1 MIILIVEGIILE
13 MKLCKKKLE
22 KPYRFL
28 GISIILILA
37 VSLDGNRQ
45 QDVSEYQERLAKIS
59 QQIEQLRMKIE
70 EEEKKES
77 TTLSRLGRI
86 GFNKGLIKKEISLYA
101 IQLEKANRELS
112 SLNKS
117 IPELEAKL
125 EEETQSI
132 EKILIT
138 TYKFGKF
145 NFLQFMLQAENVGT
159 LISEN
164 KNLTLLAQ
172 YQEKIISSYMD
183 NLNKLERAEK
193 ELQAKKKEA
202 SRLIKNAEQK
212 RKELQVQERKN
223 RALITEIKKNK
234 KLHLQTIDELK
245 VRAQQLLLLIEK
257 LLKEEISFPINL
269 IPLYEKKGKLSW
281 PIEGK
286 VTTEFGEQ
294 RHPQFKT
301 TTMNNGIEIS
311 PKKNYVIVR
320 SIHPGKV
327 VYADYFQGYGNLII
341 IDHGMSYYTLY
352 GHCSDILVKK
362 GDMVKAEHPIALV
375 GDIGSFEGD
384 SVYFEIRF
392 KTKPLNPLQWL
403 K

>member
-1 MIILIVEGIILE
+1 
-13 MKLCKKKLE
+13 MKLHKKTLE
-22 KPYRFL
+22 KSYRFM
-28 GISIILILA
+28 GISIILMIII
-37 VSLDGNRQ
+37 SLDAYGQ
-45 QDVSEYQERLAKIS
+45 QDVSEFQERLAKIS
-59 QQIEQLRMKIE
+59 QQIEQLRLKIE
-70 EEEKKES
+70 EGEEMES
-77 TTLSRLGRI
+77 TTLSRLERI

-112 SLNKS
+112 SLNKN

-125 EEETQSI
+125 DEEKQSI

-138 TYKFGKF
+138 TYKFGKL
-145 NFLQFMLQAENVGT
+145 NFLQFMLQADNIGT

-164 KNLTLLAQ
+164 KHLTLLAQ
-172 YQEKIISSYMD
+172 YQEEIISSYME
-183 NLNKLERAEK
+183 NLDQLETVEK
-193 ELQAKKKEA
+193 ELQTKKREA
-202 SRLIKNAEQK
+202 SRLIKNAEKK
-212 RKELQVQERKN
+212 RKELQTQERKN
-223 RALITEIKKNK
+223 RDLITEIKKNK
-234 KLHLQTIDELK
+234 KLHLQTIEELK
-245 VRAQQLLLLIEK
+245 VRAQQLLILIEK
-257 LLKEEISFPINL
+257 LLKEEISFPVNL
-269 IPLYEKKGKLSW
+269 IPLYEKKGKLPW

-286 VTTEFGEQ
+286 VTTKFGLQ

-311 PKKNYVIVR
+311 PRKNYVIVR
-320 SIHPGKV
+320 AIHPGKV
-327 VYADYFQGYGNLII
+327 VYSDYFQGYGNLII
-341 IDHGMSYYTLY
+341 VDHGMSYYSLY

-362 GDMVKAEHPIALV
+362 GDLVKAEHPIALV

>member
-1 MIILIVEGIILE
+1 
-13 MKLCKKKLE
+13 MKFCKKTLE
-22 KPYRFL
+22 KSYCFIW
-28 GISIILILA
+28 ISIILMLIIT
-37 VSLDGNRQ
+37 LDAHGQ
-45 QDVSEYQERLAKIS
+45 QDVSEYQQRLAKIS
-59 QQIEQLRMKIE
+59 QQIEQLRLKIE

-112 SLNKS
+112 SLDKS
-117 IPELEAKL
+117 IPKLEAKL
-125 EEETQSI
+125 DEEKQSI

-145 NFLQFMLQAENVGT
+145 NFLQFMLQAENAGT

-164 KNLTLLAQ
+164 KNLTILAQ
-172 YQEKIISSYMD
+172 YQEKIISNYME
-183 NLNKLERAEK
+183 NLDQLETAEK
-193 ELQAKKKEA
+193 ELQTKKKEA
-202 SRLIKNAEQK
+202 SRLIRNAEKK
-212 RKELQVQERKN
+212 RKELQAQERKN
-223 RALITEIKKNK
+223 KALITEIKKNK
-234 KLHLQTIDELK
+234 KLHLETLEELK
-245 VRAQQLLLLIEK
+245 VRAQQLLILIER
-257 LLKEEISFPINL
+257 LLKEEISFPIDL
-269 IPLYEKKGKLSW
+269 IPLYEKKGKLPW

-286 VTTEFGEQ
+286 VTTKFGLQ

-311 PKKNYVIVR
+311 PRKNYVIVR

-327 VYADYFQGYGNLII
+327 VYSDYFQGYGNLII

-362 GDMVKAEHPIALV
+362 GDMVKAEQPIALV

>member
-1 MIILIVEGIILE
+1 
-13 MKLCKKKLE
+13 MKLRKNKLE
-22 KPYRFL
+22 KSYHL
-28 GISIILILA
+28 IGISIILTLVI
-37 VSLDGNRQ
+37 SLDAYGQ

-59 QQIEQLRMKIE
+59 QQIEQLRLKIE

-101 IQLEKANRELS
+101 IRLQKANRELS
-112 SLNKS
+112 TLNKS
-117 IPELEAKL
+117 IPALEAKL
-125 EEETQSI
+125 DEEKQSI

-145 NFLQFMLQAENVGT
+145 NFLQFMLQAENMGT

-172 YQEKIISSYMD
+172 YQEKIISNYMK
-183 NLNKLERAEK
+183 NLNQLETAEK
-193 ELQAKKKEA
+193 ELLTKKKEA
-202 SRLIKNAEQK
+202 SRLFKNAEQK
-212 RKELQVQERKN
+212 RKDLQAQERKN

-234 KLHLQTIDELK
+234 ELHLQTLEELK
-245 VRAQQLLLLIEK
+245 VRAQQLLILIEK

-269 IPLYEKKGKLSW
+269 IPLYEKKGELPW
-281 PIEGK
+281 PIEGEV
-286 VTTEFGEQ
+286 VTQFGLQ

-311 PKKNYVIVR
+311 PRKNYVIVR
-320 SIHPGKV
+320 AIHPGKV
-327 VYADYFQGYGNLII
+327 VYSDYFQGYGNLII
-341 IDHGMSYYTLY
+341 VDHGMSYYSLY
-352 GHCSDILVKK
+352 GHCSEILVKK
-362 GDMVKAEHPIALV
+362 GDLVKAEHPIALV
-375 GDIGSFEGD
+375 GDIGSLEGD

>member
-1 MIILIVEGIILE
+1 
-13 MKLCKKKLE
+13 MKFHKKTLE
-22 KPYRFL
+22 KPYRFI
-28 GISIILILA
+28 GISIILML
-37 VSLDGNRQ
+37 VVFLDAYGK
-45 QDVSEYQERLAKIS
+45 QDVSEFQERLAKIS
-59 QQIEQLRMKIE
+59 QQIEQLRLKIE

-101 IQLEKANRELS
+101 IQLEKANKELS

-117 IPELEAKL
+117 ILELKAKL
-125 EEETQSI
+125 EEERQSI

-138 TYKFGKF
+138 TYKFGRF

-159 LISEN
+159 FISEN

-172 YQEKIISSYMD
+172 YQEKIISNYTE
-183 NLNKLERAEK
+183 NLDQLEKAEK

-202 SRLIKNAEQK
+202 SRLIKNAEKK
-212 RKELQVQERKN
+212 RKELLAQERKN

-234 KLHLQTIDELK
+234 KLHLQTLDELK
-245 VRAQQLLLLIEK
+245 VRAQQLLILIER
-257 LLKEEISFPINL
+257 LLKEEISIPINI
-269 IPLYEKKGKLSW
+269 IPLYEKKGGLPW

-286 VTTEFGEQ
+286 VTTKFGLQ

-311 PKKNYVIVR
+311 PRKNYVIVR

-327 VYADYFQGYGNLII
+327 VYSDYFQGYGNLII
-341 IDHGMSYYTLY
+341 IDHGMSYYSLY
-352 GHCSDILVKK
+352 GHCSEILVKK
-362 GDMVKAEHPIALV
+362 GDLVKAEHPIALV

>member
-1 MIILIVEGIILE
+1 
-13 MKLCKKKLE
+13 MKLHKKTLE
-22 KPYRFL
+22 KSYRFI
-28 GISIILILA
+28 GISIILMIII
-37 VSLDGNRQ
+37 SLDAYSQ
-45 QDVSEYQERLAKIS
+45 QDVSKFQERLAKIS
-59 QQIEQLRMKIE
+59 QQIEQLRFKIE

-77 TTLSRLGRI
+77 TTLSQLERI

-125 EEETQSI
+125 DEEKQSI

-145 NFLQFMLQAENVGT
+145 NFLQFMLQAENVGA

-172 YQEKIISSYMD
+172 YQGKIISNYME
-183 NLNKLERAEK
+183 NLDQLETAEK
-193 ELQAKKKEA
+193 ELQTKKKEA
-202 SRLIKNAEQK
+202 SRLIKNAQKK
-212 RKELQVQERKN
+212 RKELQAQERKN
-223 RALITEIKKNK
+223 RDLITEIKKNK
-234 KLHLQTIDELK
+234 KLHLQTIEELK
-245 VRAQQLLLLIEK
+245 VRAQQLLILIEK

-269 IPLYEKKGKLSW
+269 IPLYEKKGKLPW

-286 VTTEFGEQ
+286 VTTEFGLQ

-311 PKKNYVIVR
+311 PRKNYVIVR
-320 SIHPGKV
+320 AIHPGKV
-327 VYADYFQGYGNLII
+327 VYSDYFQGYGNLII
-341 IDHGMSYYTLY
+341 VDHGMSYYSLY

-362 GDMVKAEHPIALV
+362 GDLVKAEHPIALV

>member
-1 MIILIVEGIILE
+1 
-13 MKLCKKKLE
+13 MKLHKKTPE
-22 KPYRFL
+22 KPYRFM
-28 GISIILILA
+28 GISIILMIIISMDA
-37 VSLDGNRQ
+37 YGQ
-45 QDVSEYQERLAKIS
+45 QDISEFQERLAKIS
-59 QQIEQLRMKIE
+59 QQIEQLRLKIE
-70 EEEKKES
+70 EGDKKES
-77 TTLSRLGRI
+77 TTLSRLERI

-101 IQLEKANRELS
+101 IQLKKANRELS

-125 EEETQSI
+125 DMEKQSI

-145 NFLQFMLQAENVGT
+145 NFLQFMLQAENVGA

-172 YQEKIISSYMD
+172 YQGKIISSYIE
-183 NLNKLERAEK
+183 NLDQLETAEK
-193 ELQAKKKEA
+193 GLQTKKKEA
-202 SRLIKNAEQK
+202 SRLIKNAEKK
-212 RKELQVQERKN
+212 RKELQAQERKN
-223 RALITEIKKNK
+223 RTLITEIKKNK
-234 KLHLQTIDELK
+234 KLHLQTLEELK
-245 VRAQQLLLLIEK
+245 IRAQQLLILIEK
-257 LLKEEISFPINL
+257 LLKEEISLPINL
-269 IPLYEKKGKLSW
+269 IPLYEKKGKLPW

-286 VTTEFGEQ
+286 VTTEFGLQ

-311 PKKNYVIVR
+311 PRKNYVIVR
-320 SIHPGKV
+320 AIHPGKV
-327 VYADYFQGYGNLII
+327 VYSDYFQGYGNLII
-341 IDHGMSYYTLY
+341 VDHGMSYYSLY

-362 GDMVKAEHPIALV
+362 GDLVKAEHPIALV
-375 GDIGSFEGD
+375 GDIGSLEGD

>member
-1 MIILIVEGIILE
+1 
-13 MKLCKKKLE
+13 MKFRKKTLRKS
-22 KPYRFL
+22 YHFI
-28 GISIILILA
+28 GISIILTLIS
-37 VSLDGNRQ
+37 SLDAYGQ

-59 QQIEQLRMKIE
+59 QQIEQLRLQIE
-70 EEEKKES
+70 QEEKKES
-77 TTLSRLGRI
+77 TTLTRLGRI
-86 GFNKGLIKKEISLYA
+86 GINKGLIKKEISLYS
-101 IQLEKANRELS
+101 IRLQKANRELS
-112 SLNKS
+112 SINKS
-117 IPELEAKL
+117 IPELRAKL
-125 EEETQSI
+125 EEEKQSV

-159 LISEN
+159 FISEN

-172 YQEKIISSYMD
+172 YQEEIISNYIE
-183 NLNKLERAEK
+183 NLNKLEKAEK
-193 ELQAKKKEA
+193 ELKTKKSEA
-202 SRLIKNAEQK
+202 SRLFNNAEQK
-212 RKELQVQERKN
+212 RKDLQVQERKN

-234 KLHLQTIDELK
+234 ELHLQTLEELK
-245 VRAQQLLLLIEK
+245 VRAQQLLILIEK

-269 IPLYEKKGKLSW
+269 IPLYEKKGGLPW
-281 PIEGK
+281 PIEGEV
-286 VTTEFGEQ
+286 VTKFGLQ

-311 PKKNYVIVR
+311 PRKNYVIVR
-320 SIHPGKV
+320 AIHPGKV
-327 VYADYFQGYGNLII
+327 VYSDYFQGYGNLII
-341 IDHGMSYYTLY
+341 VDHGMSYYSLY
-352 GHCSDILVKK
+352 GHCSEILVKK
-362 GDMVKAEHPIALV
+362 GDLVKAEHPIALV

>member
-1 MIILIVEGIILE
+1 
-13 MKLCKKKLE
+13 MKLHKKTLE
-22 KPYRFL
+22 KSYRFI
-28 GISIILILA
+28 GISIILMIII
-37 VSLDGNRQ
+37 SLDAYSQ
-45 QDVSEYQERLAKIS
+45 QDVSKFQERLAKIS
-59 QQIEQLRMKIE
+59 QQIEQLRLKIE

-77 TTLSRLGRI
+77 TTLSRLERI
-86 GFNKGLIKKEISLYA
+86 GFNKGLTKKEITLYA
-101 IQLEKANRELS
+101 IQLEKANHELS

-117 IPELEAKL
+117 IPELETKL
-125 EEETQSI
+125 DEEKQSI

-145 NFLQFMLQAENVGT
+145 NFLQFMLQAENVGA

-172 YQEKIISSYMD
+172 YQGKIISNYME
-183 NLNKLERAEK
+183 NLDQLETAEK
-193 ELQAKKKEA
+193 ELQTKKKEA
-202 SRLIKNAEQK
+202 LRLIKNAQKK
-212 RKELQVQERKN
+212 RKELQAQERKN
-223 RALITEIKKNK
+223 RDLITEIKKNK
-234 KLHLQTIDELK
+234 KLHLQTIEELK
-245 VRAQQLLLLIEK
+245 VRAQQLLILIEK

-269 IPLYEKKGKLSW
+269 IPLYEKKGKLPW

-286 VTTEFGEQ
+286 VTTEFGLQ

-311 PKKNYVIVR
+311 PRKNYVIVR
-320 SIHPGKV
+320 AIHPGKV
-327 VYADYFQGYGNLII
+327 VYSDYFQGYGNLII
-341 IDHGMSYYTLY
+341 VDHGMSYYSLY

-362 GDMVKAEHPIALV
+362 GDLVKAEHPIALV
-375 GDIGSFEGD
+375 GDIGSLEGD

>member
-1 MIILIVEGIILE
+1 
-13 MKLCKKKLE
+13 MKLHKKTLE
-22 KPYRFL
+22 KSYRFM
-28 GISIILILA
+28 GISIILMIII
-37 VSLDGNRQ
+37 SLDAYGQ
-45 QDVSEYQERLAKIS
+45 QDVSEFQERLAKIS
-59 QQIEQLRMKIE
+59 QQIEQLRLKIE
-70 EEEKKES
+70 EGEKKES
-77 TTLSRLGRI
+77 TTLSRLERI

-101 IQLEKANRELS
+101 IQLKKANRELS

-125 EEETQSI
+125 DEEKQSI

-145 NFLQFMLQAENVGT
+145 NFLQFMLQAENVGA

-172 YQEKIISSYMD
+172 YQGKIISNYME
-183 NLNKLERAEK
+183 NLDQLETAEK
-193 ELQAKKKEA
+193 ELQTKKKEA
-202 SRLIKNAEQK
+202 SRLIKNAEKK
-212 RKELQVQERKN
+212 RKELQAQERKN

-234 KLHLQTIDELK
+234 KLHLQTLEELK
-245 VRAQQLLLLIEK
+245 VRAQQLLILIEK

-269 IPLYEKKGKLSW
+269 IPLYEKKGKLPW

-286 VTTEFGEQ
+286 VTTEFGLQ

-311 PKKNYVIVR
+311 PRKNYVIVR
-320 SIHPGKV
+320 AIHPGKV
-327 VYADYFQGYGNLII
+327 VYSDYFQGYGNLII
-341 IDHGMSYYTLY
+341 VDHGMSYYSLY

-362 GDMVKAEHPIALV
+362 GDLVKAEHPIALV
-375 GDIGSFEGD
+375 GDIGSLEGD

>member
-1 MIILIVEGIILE
+1 
-13 MKLCKKKLE
+13 MKFRKKTLE
-22 KPYRFL
+22 KSYRFI
-28 GISIILILA
+28 GISIILTLVI
-37 VSLDGNRQ
+37 SLDAYGQ

-59 QQIEQLRMKIE
+59 QQIEQLRVKIE

-117 IPELEAKL
+117 IPELKARLDK
-125 EEETQSI
+125 ETQSI

-145 NFLQFMLQAENVGT
+145 NFLQFVLQADNVGT

-172 YQEKIISSYMD
+172 YQEKIISNYME
-183 NLNKLERAEK
+183 NLNQLETAEK
-193 ELQAKKKEA
+193 ELQTKKKEA

-212 RKELQVQERKN
+212 RKELQAQERKN

-234 KLHLQTIDELK
+234 KLHLQTLEELK
-245 VRAQQLLLLIEK
+245 VRAQQLLILIEK
-257 LLKEEISFPINL
+257 LLKEEISVPINL
-269 IPLYEKKGKLSW
+269 IPLYEKKGELPW

-286 VTTEFGEQ
+286 VTTEFGLQ
-294 RHPQFKT
+294 RHPQFNT

-311 PKKNYVIVR
+311 PQKNYVIIR

-327 VYADYFQGYGNLII
+327 VYSDYFQGYGNLII

-362 GDMVKAEHPIALV
+362 GDLVKAEQPIALV
-375 GDIGSFEGD
+375 GDLGSLEGD

>member
-1 MIILIVEGIILE
+1 
-13 MKLCKKKLE
+13 MKFCKKTLE
-22 KPYRFL
+22 KSFRFI
-28 GISIILILA
+28 GISLILMLFI
-37 VSLDGNRQ
+37 SLDAYSQ
-45 QDVSEYQERLAKIS
+45 QDVSKYQERLTKIS
-59 QQIEQLRMKIE
+59 QQIEQLRLKIE

-125 EEETQSI
+125 DEETQSI

-145 NFLQFMLQAENVGT
+145 DFLQFMLQADNIGT

-172 YQEKIISSYMD
+172 YQEKIISSYME
-183 NLNKLERAEK
+183 NLDQLETAEK

-202 SRLIKNAEQK
+202 SRLIKNAEKK
-212 RKELQVQERKN
+212 RKELQAQERKN

-234 KLHLQTIDELK
+234 KLHLQTLEELK
-245 VRAQQLLLLIEK
+245 VRAQQLLILIEK

-269 IPLYEKKGKLSW
+269 IPLYEKKGELPW

-286 VTTEFGEQ
+286 VTTEFGLQ

-311 PKKNYVIVR
+311 PRKNYVIVR

-327 VYADYFQGYGNLII
+327 VYSDYFQGYGNLII

-362 GDMVKAEHPIALV
+362 GDLVKAEQPIALV

>member
-1 MIILIVEGIILE
+1 
-13 MKLCKKKLE
+13 MKLHKKTLE
-22 KPYRFL
+22 KSYRFM
-28 GISIILILA
+28 GISIILMIII
-37 VSLDGNRQ
+37 SLDAYGQ
-45 QDVSEYQERLAKIS
+45 QDVSEFQERLAKIS
-59 QQIEQLRMKIE
+59 QQIEQLRLKIE
-70 EEEKKES
+70 EGEKKES
-77 TTLSRLGRI
+77 TTLSRLERI

-125 EEETQSI
+125 DEEKQSI

-145 NFLQFMLQAENVGT
+145 NFLQFMLQAENVGA

-172 YQEKIISSYMD
+172 YQGKIISNYME
-183 NLNKLERAEK
+183 NLDQLETAEK
-193 ELQAKKKEA
+193 ELQTKKKEA
-202 SRLIKNAEQK
+202 SRLIKNAEKK
-212 RKELQVQERKN
+212 RKELQAQERKN

-234 KLHLQTIDELK
+234 KLHLQTLEELK
-245 VRAQQLLLLIEK
+245 VRAQQLLILIEK

-269 IPLYEKKGKLSW
+269 IPLYEKKGKLPW

-286 VTTEFGEQ
+286 VTTKFGLQ

-311 PKKNYVIVR
+311 PRKNYVIVR
-320 SIHPGKV
+320 AIHPGKV
-327 VYADYFQGYGNLII
+327 VYSDYFQGYGNLII
-341 IDHGMSYYTLY
+341 VDHGMSYYSLY

-362 GDMVKAEHPIALV
+362 GDLVKAEHPIALV
-375 GDIGSFEGD
+375 GDIGSLEGD

>member
-1 MIILIVEGIILE
+1 
-13 MKLCKKKLE
+13 MKLHKKTLE
-22 KPYRFL
+22 KSYRFM
-28 GISIILILA
+28 GISIILMIII
-37 VSLDGNRQ
+37 SLDAYGQ
-45 QDVSEYQERLAKIS
+45 QDVSEFQERLAKIS
-59 QQIEQLRMKIE
+59 QQIEQLRLKIE
-70 EEEKKES
+70 EGEKKES
-77 TTLSRLGRI
+77 TTLSRLERI

-125 EEETQSI
+125 DEEKQSI

-145 NFLQFMLQAENVGT
+145 NFLQFMLQAENVGA

-172 YQEKIISSYMD
+172 YQGKIISNYME
-183 NLNKLERAEK
+183 NLDQLETAEK
-193 ELQAKKKEA
+193 ELQTKKKEA
-202 SRLIKNAEQK
+202 SRLIKNAEKK
-212 RKELQVQERKN
+212 RKELQAQERKN

-234 KLHLQTIDELK
+234 KLHLQTLEELK
-245 VRAQQLLLLIEK
+245 VRAQQLLILIEK

-269 IPLYEKKGKLSW
+269 IPLYEKKGKLPW

-286 VTTEFGEQ
+286 VTTEFGLQ

-311 PKKNYVIVR
+311 PRKNYVIVR
-320 SIHPGKV
+320 AIHPGKV
-327 VYADYFQGYGNLII
+327 VYSDYFQGYGNLII
-341 IDHGMSYYTLY
+341 VDHGMSYYSLY

-362 GDMVKAEHPIALV
+362 GDLVKAEHPIALV
-375 GDIGSFEGD
+375 GDIGSLEGD

>member
-1 MIILIVEGIILE
+1 
-13 MKLCKKKLE
+13 MKLHKKTLK
-22 KPYRFL
+22 KSYRFM
-28 GISIILILA
+28 GISIILMIII
-37 VSLDGNRQ
+37 SLDAYGQ
-45 QDVSEYQERLAKIS
+45 QDVSEFQERLAKIS
-59 QQIEQLRMKIE
+59 QQIEQLRLKIE
-70 EEEKKES
+70 EGEKKES
-77 TTLSRLGRI
+77 TTLSQLERI

-125 EEETQSI
+125 GEEKQSI

-172 YQEKIISSYMD
+172 YQGKIISSYME
-183 NLNKLERAEK
+183 NLDQLETAEK
-193 ELQAKKKEA
+193 ELQTKKKEA
-202 SRLIKNAEQK
+202 SRLIKNAEKK
-212 RKELQVQERKN
+212 RKELQAQERKN
-223 RALITEIKKNK
+223 RTLITEIKKNK
-234 KLHLQTIDELK
+234 KLHLQTLEELK
-245 VRAQQLLLLIEK
+245 VRAQQLLILIEK
-257 LLKEEISFPINL
+257 LLKEDISLPINL
-269 IPLYEKKGKLSW
+269 IPLYEKKGKLPW

-286 VTTEFGEQ
+286 VTTEFGLQ

-311 PKKNYVIVR
+311 PRKNYVIVR
-320 SIHPGKV
+320 AIHPGKV
-327 VYADYFQGYGNLII
+327 VYSDYFQGYGNLII
-341 IDHGMSYYTLY
+341 VDHGMSYYSLY

-362 GDMVKAEHPIALV
+362 GDLVKAEHPIALV
-375 GDIGSFEGD
+375 GDIGSLEGD

>member
-1 MIILIVEGIILE
+1 
-13 MKLCKKKLE
+13 MKLHKKTLE
-22 KPYRFL
+22 KSYRFI
-28 GISIILILA
+28 GISIILMLII
-37 VSLDGNRQ
+37 SLDAYGQ
-45 QDVSEYQERLAKIS
+45 QDVSKFQERLAKIS
-59 QQIEQLRMKIE
+59 QQIEQLRLKIE
-70 EEEKKES
+70 EGEKKES
-77 TTLSRLGRI
+77 TTLSRLERI

-125 EEETQSI
+125 DEEKQSI

-145 NFLQFMLQAENVGT
+145 NFLQFMLQAENVGAF
-159 LISEN
+159 ISEN

-172 YQEKIISSYMD
+172 YQGKIISNYME
-183 NLNKLERAEK
+183 NLDQLETAEK
-193 ELQAKKKEA
+193 ELQTKKKEA
-202 SRLIKNAEQK
+202 SRLIKNAEKK
-212 RKELQVQERKN
+212 RKELQAQERKN

-234 KLHLQTIDELK
+234 KLHLQTLEELK
-245 VRAQQLLLLIEK
+245 VRAQQLIILIEK

-269 IPLYEKKGKLSW
+269 IPLYEKKGKLPW

-286 VTTEFGEQ
+286 VTTEFGLQ

-301 TTMNNGIEIS
+301 ITMNNGIEIS
-311 PKKNYVIVR
+311 PRKNYVIVR
-320 SIHPGKV
+320 AIHPGKV
-327 VYADYFQGYGNLII
+327 VYSDYFQGYGNLII
-341 IDHGMSYYTLY
+341 VDHGMSYYSLY

-362 GDMVKAEHPIALV
+362 GDLVKAEHPIALV
-375 GDIGSFEGD
+375 GDIGSLEGD

>member
-1 MIILIVEGIILE
+1 
-13 MKLCKKKLE
+13 MKLHKKTLE
-22 KPYRFL
+22 KSYRFI
-28 GISIILILA
+28 GISIILMIII
-37 VSLDGNRQ
+37 SLDAYGQ
-45 QDVSEYQERLAKIS
+45 QDVSKFQERLAKIS
-59 QQIEQLRMKIE
+59 QQIEQLRLKIE
-70 EEEKKES
+70 EGEKKES
-77 TTLSRLGRI
+77 TTLSRLERI

-125 EEETQSI
+125 DEEKQSI

-145 NFLQFMLQAENVGT
+145 NFLQFMLQAENVGA

-172 YQEKIISSYMD
+172 YQGKIISNYME
-183 NLNKLERAEK
+183 NLDQLETAEK
-193 ELQAKKKEA
+193 ELQTKKKEA
-202 SRLIKNAEQK
+202 SRLIKNAEKK
-212 RKELQVQERKN
+212 RKELQAQERKN

-234 KLHLQTIDELK
+234 KLHLQTLEELK
-245 VRAQQLLLLIEK
+245 VRAQQLLILIEK

-269 IPLYEKKGKLSW
+269 IPLYEKKGKLPW

-286 VTTEFGEQ
+286 VTTEFGLQ

-311 PKKNYVIVR
+311 PRKNYVIVR
-320 SIHPGKV
+320 AIHPGKV
-327 VYADYFQGYGNLII
+327 VYSDYFQGYGNLII
-341 IDHGMSYYTLY
+341 VDHGMSYYSLY

-362 GDMVKAEHPIALV
+362 GDLVKAEHPIALV
-375 GDIGSFEGD
+375 GDIGSLEGD

>member
-1 MIILIVEGIILE
+1 
-13 MKLCKKKLE
+13 MKLHKKTLE
-22 KPYRFL
+22 KSYRFM
-28 GISIILILA
+28 GISIILMIII
-37 VSLDGNRQ
+37 SLDAYGQ
-45 QDVSEYQERLAKIS
+45 QDVSEFQERLAKIS
-59 QQIEQLRMKIE
+59 QQIEQLRLKIE
-70 EEEKKES
+70 EGEEKES
-77 TTLSRLGRI
+77 TTLSRLERI

-101 IQLEKANRELS
+101 IQLKKANRELS

-125 EEETQSI
+125 DEEKQSI

-145 NFLQFMLQAENVGT
+145 NFLQFMLQAENVGA

-172 YQEKIISSYMD
+172 YQGKIISNYMK
-183 NLNKLERAEK
+183 NLDQLETAEK
-193 ELQAKKKEA
+193 ELQTKKKEA
-202 SRLIKNAEQK
+202 SRLIKNAEKK
-212 RKELQVQERKN
+212 RKELQAQERKN

-234 KLHLQTIDELK
+234 KLHLQTLEELK
-245 VRAQQLLLLIEK
+245 VRAQQLLILIEK

-269 IPLYEKKGKLSW
+269 IPLYEKKGKLPW

-286 VTTEFGEQ
+286 VTTEFGLQ

-311 PKKNYVIVR
+311 PRKNYVIVR
-320 SIHPGKV
+320 AIHPGKV
-327 VYADYFQGYGNLII
+327 VYSDYFQGYGNLII
-341 IDHGMSYYTLY
+341 VDHGMSYYSLY

-362 GDMVKAEHPIALV
+362 GDLVKAEHPIALV
-375 GDIGSFEGD
+375 GDIGSLEGD

>member
-1 MIILIVEGIILE
+1 MKLHKKTLEKSYRFIGITIILMFII
-13 MKLCKKKLE
+13 
-22 KPYRFL
+22 
-28 GISIILILA
+28 
-37 VSLDGNRQ
+37 SLDAYGQ
-45 QDVSEYQERLAKIS
+45 QDVSKFQERLAKIS
-59 QQIEQLRMKIE
+59 QQIEQLRFKIE
-70 EEEKKES
+70 EGEKKES
-77 TTLSRLGRI
+77 TTLSQLERI

-112 SLNKS
+112 SLNKN

-125 EEETQSI
+125 DEEKQSI

-145 NFLQFMLQAENVGT
+145 NFLQFMLQAENVGA

-172 YQEKIISSYMD
+172 YQGKIISNYME
-183 NLNKLERAEK
+183 NLGQLETAEK
-193 ELQAKKKEA
+193 ELQTKKKEA
-202 SRLIKNAEQK
+202 SRLIKNAEKK
-212 RKELQVQERKN
+212 RKELQAQERKN
-223 RALITEIKKNK
+223 RAFITEIKKNK
-234 KLHLQTIDELK
+234 KLHLQTLEELK
-245 VRAQQLLLLIEK
+245 VRAQQLLILIEK

-269 IPLYEKKGKLSW
+269 IPLYEKKGKLPW

-286 VTTEFGEQ
+286 VTTEFGLQ

-311 PKKNYVIVR
+311 PRKNYVIVR
-320 SIHPGKV
+320 AIHPGKV
-327 VYADYFQGYGNLII
+327 VYSDYFQGYGNLII
-341 IDHGMSYYTLY
+341 VDHGMSYYSLY

-362 GDMVKAEHPIALV
+362 GNLVKAEHPIALV
-375 GDIGSFEGD
+375 GDIGSLEGD

>member
-1 MIILIVEGIILE
+1 
-13 MKLCKKKLE
+13 MKLCKKALE
-22 KPYRFL
+22 KSYCFL
-28 GISIILILA
+28 GISITLILII
-37 VSLDGNRQ
+37 SLNARGQ
-45 QDVSEYQERLAKIS
+45 QDVSDYQERLAKIS
-59 QQIEQLRMKIE
+59 QQIEQLRLKIE

-77 TTLSRLGRI
+77 STLSRLDRI
-86 GFNKGLIKKEISLYA
+86 GFNKGLIKKEISLYS
-101 IQLEKANRELS
+101 IQLGKANRELS

-117 IPELEAKL
+117 IPKLEAKL
-125 EEETQSI
+125 EEEKQSI

-145 NFLQFMLQAENVGT
+145 NFFQFMLQAENVGT

-164 KNLTLLAQ
+164 KNLTILAQ
-172 YQEKIISSYMD
+172 YQERIISNYMETLD
-183 NLNKLERAEK
+183 KLETAQK
-193 ELQAKKKEA
+193 ELKTKKTEA
-202 SRLIKNAEQK
+202 SRLIRNAEKK
-212 RKELQVQERKN
+212 RKELQAQERKN
-223 RALITEIKKNK
+223 RALISEIKKNK
-234 KLHLQTIDELK
+234 KLHLQTLDELK
-245 VRAQQLLLLIEK
+245 VRAQQLLILIER
-257 LLKEEISFPINL
+257 LLKEEITFPINL
-269 IPLYEKKGKLSW
+269 IPLYEKKGELPW
-281 PIEGK
+281 PIEGN
-286 VTTEFGEQ
+286 VTTKFGLQ

-327 VYADYFQGYGNLII
+327 VYSDYFQGYGNLII
-341 IDHGMSYYTLY
+341 IDHGMSYYSLY
-352 GHCSDILVKK
+352 GHCSEILVKK
-362 GDMVKAEHPIALV
+362 GVLVKAEQPIALV

>member
-1 MIILIVEGIILE
+1 
-13 MKLCKKKLE
+13 MKLHKKTLE
-22 KPYRFL
+22 KSYRFI
-28 GISIILILA
+28 GISIILMLII
-37 VSLDGNRQ
+37 SLDASGQ
-45 QDVSEYQERLAKIS
+45 QDVSKFQERLAEIS
-59 QQIEQLRMKIE
+59 QQIEQLRLKIE

-77 TTLSRLGRI
+77 TTLSRLERI

-125 EEETQSI
+125 DEENQSI
-132 EKILIT
+132 DKILIT
-138 TYKFGKF
+138 TYKFGKL
-145 NFLQFMLQAENVGT
+145 NFLQFMLQADNMGT

-164 KNLTLLAQ
+164 KHLTLLAQ
-172 YQEKIISSYMD
+172 YQEKIISNYMK
-183 NLNKLERAEK
+183 NLDQLETVEK
-193 ELQAKKKEA
+193 ELQTKKGEA
-202 SRLIKNAEQK
+202 SRLIKNAEKK
-212 RKELQVQERKN
+212 RKELQAQERKN

-234 KLHLQTIDELK
+234 KLHLQTLEELR
-245 VRAQQLLLLIEK
+245 VRAQQLLILIEK
-257 LLKEEISFPINL
+257 LLKEEISLPINL
-269 IPLYEKKGKLSW
+269 IPLYEKRGKLPW

-286 VTTEFGEQ
+286 VTSKFGLQ

-311 PKKNYVIVR
+311 PRKNYVIVR
-320 SIHPGKV
+320 AIHPGKV
-327 VYADYFQGYGNLII
+327 VYSDYFQGYGNLII
-341 IDHGMSYYTLY
+341 VDHGMSYYSLY

-362 GDMVKAEHPIALV
+362 GDLVKAEHPIALV
-375 GDIGSFEGD
+375 GDIGSLEGD

>member
-1 MIILIVEGIILE
+1 
-13 MKLCKKKLE
+13 MKLHKKTLD
-22 KPYRFL
+22 KPYRFM
-28 GISIILILA
+28 GISIILMLII
-37 VSLDGNRQ
+37 SLDAYSQ
-45 QDVSEYQERLAKIS
+45 QDVSEFQERLAKIS
-59 QQIEQLRMKIE
+59 QQIEQLRLKIE
-70 EEEKKES
+70 EGEEMES
-77 TTLSRLGRI
+77 TTLSRLERI

-101 IQLEKANRELS
+101 IQLKKSNRELS

-125 EEETQSI
+125 DEEKQSI

-145 NFLQFMLQAENVGT
+145 NFLQFMLQAENVGA

-172 YQEKIISSYMD
+172 YQGKIISNYME
-183 NLNKLERAEK
+183 NLDQLETAEK
-193 ELQAKKKEA
+193 ELQTKKKEA
-202 SRLIKNAEQK
+202 SRLIKNAEKK
-212 RKELQVQERKN
+212 RKELQAQERKN
-223 RALITEIKKNK
+223 RALITEIKKSK
-234 KLHLQTIDELK
+234 KLHLQNLEELK
-245 VRAQQLLLLIEK
+245 VRAQQLFVLIEK

-269 IPLYEKKGKLSW
+269 IPLYEKKGKLPW

-286 VTTEFGEQ
+286 VTTKFGLQ

-311 PKKNYVIVR
+311 PRKNYVIVR
-320 SIHPGKV
+320 AIHPGKV
-327 VYADYFQGYGNLII
+327 VYSDYFQGYGNLII
-341 IDHGMSYYTLY
+341 VDHGMSYYSLY

-362 GDMVKAEHPIALV
+362 GDLVKAEHPIALV
-375 GDIGSFEGD
+375 GDIGSLEGD

>member
-1 MIILIVEGIILE
+1 MTLH
-13 MKLCKKKLE
+13 KKTLE
-22 KPYRFL
+22 KFYRFM
-28 GISIILILA
+28 GISIILMLII
-37 VSLDGNRQ
+37 SLDAYGQ
-45 QDVSEYQERLAKIS
+45 QDVSEFQERLAKIS
-59 QQIEQLRMKIE
+59 QQIEQLRLKIE
-70 EEEKKES
+70 EGEEMES
-77 TTLSRLGRI
+77 TTLSRLERI

-101 IQLEKANRELS
+101 IQLKKANRELS

-125 EEETQSI
+125 DEEKQSI

-145 NFLQFMLQAENVGT
+145 NFLQFMLQAENVGA

-172 YQEKIISSYMD
+172 YQEKIISTYME
-183 NLNKLERAEK
+183 NLDQLETAEK
-193 ELQAKKKEA
+193 ELQTKKKEA
-202 SRLIKNAEQK
+202 SRLIKNAEKK
-212 RKELQVQERKN
+212 RKELQAQERKN

-234 KLHLQTIDELK
+234 KLHLQTLEELK
-245 VRAQQLLLLIEK
+245 VRAQQLLILIEK

-269 IPLYEKKGKLSW
+269 IPLYEKKGKLPW

-286 VTTEFGEQ
+286 VTTKFGLQ

-311 PKKNYVIVR
+311 PRKNYVIVR
-320 SIHPGKV
+320 AIHPGKV
-327 VYADYFQGYGNLII
+327 VYSDYFQGYGNLII
-341 IDHGMSYYTLY
+341 VDHGMSYYSLY

-362 GDMVKAEHPIALV
+362 GDLVKAEHPIALV
-375 GDIGSFEGD
+375 GDIGSLEGD

>member
-1 MIILIVEGIILE
+1 
-13 MKLCKKKLE
+13 MKLHKKTLE
-22 KPYRFL
+22 KSYRFI
-28 GISIILILA
+28 GISIILMLII
-37 VSLDGNRQ
+37 SLDAYGQ
-45 QDVSEYQERLAKIS
+45 QDVSEFQERLAKIS
-59 QQIEQLRMKIE
+59 QQIEQLRLKIE
-70 EEEKKES
+70 EGEKKES
-77 TTLSRLGRI
+77 TTLSRLERI

-125 EEETQSI
+125 DEEKQSI

-145 NFLQFMLQAENVGT
+145 NFLQFMLQAENVGA

-172 YQEKIISSYMD
+172 YQGKIISNYME
-183 NLNKLERAEK
+183 NLDQLETAEK
-193 ELQAKKKEA
+193 ELQTKKKEA
-202 SRLIKNAEQK
+202 SRLIKNAEKK
-212 RKELQVQERKN
+212 RKELQAQERKN

-234 KLHLQTIDELK
+234 KLHLQTLEELK
-245 VRAQQLLLLIEK
+245 VRAQQLLILIEK

-269 IPLYEKKGKLSW
+269 IPLYEKKGKLPW

-286 VTTEFGEQ
+286 VTTEFGLQ

-311 PKKNYVIVR
+311 PRKNYVIVR
-320 SIHPGKV
+320 AIHPGKV
-327 VYADYFQGYGNLII
+327 VYSDYFQGYGNLII
-341 IDHGMSYYTLY
+341 VDHGMSYYSLY

-362 GDMVKAEHPIALV
+362 GDLVKAEHPIALV
-375 GDIGSFEGD
+375 GDIGSLEGD

>member
-1 MIILIVEGIILE
+1 
-13 MKLCKKKLE
+13 MKLHKKTLE
-22 KPYRFL
+22 KSYRFI
-28 GISIILILA
+28 GISIILIIIISLA
-37 VSLDGNRQ
+37 AYGQ
-45 QDVSEYQERLAKIS
+45 QDVSEFQERLAKIS
-59 QQIEQLRMKIE
+59 QQIEQLRLKIE
-70 EEEKKES
+70 EGEKKES
-77 TTLSRLGRI
+77 TTLSRLERI

-117 IPELEAKL
+117 IPEIEAKL
-125 EEETQSI
+125 DYEKQSI

-145 NFLQFMLQAENVGT
+145 NFLQFMLQAENVGAF
-159 LISEN
+159 ISEN

-172 YQEKIISSYMD
+172 YQGKIISNYME
-183 NLNKLERAEK
+183 NLDQLETAEK
-193 ELQAKKKEA
+193 ELQTKKKEA
-202 SRLIKNAEQK
+202 SRLIKNAEKK
-212 RKELQVQERKN
+212 RKELQAQERKN

-234 KLHLQTIDELK
+234 KLHLQTLEELK
-245 VRAQQLLLLIEK
+245 VRAQQLLILIEK

-269 IPLYEKKGKLSW
+269 IPLYEKKGKLPW

-286 VTTEFGEQ
+286 VTTKFGLQ

-311 PKKNYVIVR
+311 PRKNYVIVR
-320 SIHPGKV
+320 AIHPGKV
-327 VYADYFQGYGNLII
+327 VYSDYFQGYGNLII
-341 IDHGMSYYTLY
+341 VDHGMSYYSLY

-362 GDMVKAEHPIALV
+362 GDLVKAEHPIALV
-375 GDIGSFEGD
+375 GDIGSLEGD

>member
-1 MIILIVEGIILE
+1 
-13 MKLCKKKLE
+13 MKLHKKPLE
-22 KPYRFL
+22 KPYCFI
-28 GISIILILA
+28 GISIILMLII
-37 VSLDGNRQ
+37 SLDAYGQ
-45 QDVSEYQERLAKIS
+45 QDVSKFQERLAKIS
-59 QQIEQLRMKIE
+59 QQIEQLRLKIE
-70 EEEKKES
+70 EGEKKES
-77 TTLSRLGRI
+77 TTLSRLERI
-86 GFNKGLIKKEISLYA
+86 GFNKGLIKKEISFYA

-125 EEETQSI
+125 DEEKQSI
-132 EKILIT
+132 DKILIT

-145 NFLQFMLQAENVGT
+145 NFLQFMLQADNIGT

-172 YQEKIISSYMD
+172 YQGKIISGYME
-183 NLNKLERAEK
+183 NLDQLETAEK
-193 ELQAKKKEA
+193 ELQTKKKEA
-202 SRLIKNAEQK
+202 SRLIKNAEKK
-212 RKELQVQERKN
+212 RKELQAQERKN

-234 KLHLQTIDELK
+234 KLHLQTLEELK
-245 VRAQQLLLLIEK
+245 VRAQQLLILIEK

-269 IPLYEKKGKLSW
+269 IPLYEKKGKLPW

-286 VTTEFGEQ
+286 VTTKFGLQ

-311 PKKNYVIVR
+311 PRKNYVIVR
-320 SIHPGKV
+320 AIHPGKV
-327 VYADYFQGYGNLII
+327 VYSDYFQGYGNLII
-341 IDHGMSYYTLY
+341 VDHGMSYYSLY

-362 GDMVKAEHPIALV
+362 GDLVKAEHPIALV
-375 GDIGSFEGD
+375 GDIGSLEGD

>member
-1 MIILIVEGIILE
+1 
-13 MKLCKKKLE
+13 MKLHKKTLK
-22 KPYRFL
+22 KSYRFI
-28 GISIILILA
+28 GISIILMLII
-37 VSLDGNRQ
+37 SLDAYGQ
-45 QDVSEYQERLAKIS
+45 QDVSEFQERLAKIS
-59 QQIEQLRMKIE
+59 QQIEQLRLKIE
-70 EEEKKES
+70 EGEEKES
-77 TTLSRLGRI
+77 TTLSRLERI
-86 GFNKGLIKKEISLYA
+86 GFNKGLIKKEISFYA

-125 EEETQSI
+125 DEEKQSI

-172 YQEKIISSYMD
+172 YQGKIISNYME
-183 NLNKLERAEK
+183 NLDQLETAEK
-193 ELQAKKKEA
+193 ELQTKKKEA
-202 SRLIKNAEQK
+202 SRLIKNAEKK
-212 RKELQVQERKN
+212 RKELQAQERKN
-223 RALITEIKKNK
+223 RAFITEIKKDK
-234 KLHLQTIDELK
+234 KLHLQTLEELK
-245 VRAQQLLLLIEK
+245 VRAQQLLILIEK

-269 IPLYEKKGKLSW
+269 IPLYEKKGKLPW

-286 VTTEFGEQ
+286 VTTEFGLQ

-311 PKKNYVIVR
+311 PRKNYVIVR
-320 SIHPGKV
+320 AIHPGKV
-327 VYADYFQGYGNLII
+327 VYSDYFQGYGNLII
-341 IDHGMSYYTLY
+341 VDHGMSYYSLY

-362 GDMVKAEHPIALV
+362 GDLVKAEHPIALV
-375 GDIGSFEGD
+375 GDIGSLEGD

>member
-1 MIILIVEGIILE
+1 
-13 MKLCKKKLE
+13 MKLHKKTLE
-22 KPYRFL
+22 KSYRFI
-28 GISIILILA
+28 GISIILMLII
-37 VSLDGNRQ
+37 SLDAYGQ
-45 QDVSEYQERLAKIS
+45 QDVSEFQERLAKIS
-59 QQIEQLRMKIE
+59 QQIEQLRLKIE
-70 EEEKKES
+70 EGEKKES
-77 TTLSRLGRI
+77 TTLSQLERI

-125 EEETQSI
+125 DEEKQSI

-145 NFLQFMLQAENVGT
+145 NFLQFMLQAENVGA

-172 YQEKIISSYMD
+172 YQGKIISNYME
-183 NLNKLERAEK
+183 NLDQLETAEK
-193 ELQAKKKEA
+193 ELQTKKKGA
-202 SRLIKNAEQK
+202 SRLIKNAEKK
-212 RKELQVQERKN
+212 RKELQTQERKN

-234 KLHLQTIDELK
+234 KLHLQTLEELK
-245 VRAQQLLLLIEK
+245 VRAQQLLILIEK

-269 IPLYEKKGKLSW
+269 IPLYEKKGKLPW

-286 VTTEFGEQ
+286 VTTEFGLQ

-311 PKKNYVIVR
+311 PRKNYVIVR
-320 SIHPGKV
+320 AIHPGKV
-327 VYADYFQGYGNLII
+327 VYSDYFQGYGNLII
-341 IDHGMSYYTLY
+341 VDHGMSYYSLY

-362 GDMVKAEHPIALV
+362 GDLVKAEHPIALV
-375 GDIGSFEGD
+375 GDIGSLEGD

>member
-1 MIILIVEGIILE
+1 
-13 MKLCKKKLE
+13 MKLYKKTLE
-22 KPYRFL
+22 KSYCFL
-28 GISIILILA
+28 GISIILMLII
-37 VSLDGNRQ
+37 SLDAHCQ
-45 QDVSEYQERLAKIS
+45 QDVSEYQDRLAKIS
-59 QQIEQLRMKIE
+59 QQIEQLRAKIE

-77 TTLSRLGRI
+77 TTLSQLDRI
-86 GFNKGLIKKEISLYA
+86 GFNKGLIKKEISLYS
-101 IQLEKANRELS
+101 IQLGKANRELS

-125 EEETQSI
+125 EEEKQSI

-145 NFLQFMLQAENVGT
+145 NFFQFMLQAENVGT

-164 KNLTLLAQ
+164 KNLTILAQ
-172 YQEKIISSYMD
+172 YQEKIISNYMK
-183 NLNKLERAEK
+183 NLDQLETAEK
-193 ELQAKKKEA
+193 ELQTKKRQA
-202 SRLIKNAEQK
+202 SRLIRNAERK
-212 RKELQVQERKN
+212 RKELQAQERKN
-223 RALITEIKKNK
+223 RALISEIKKNK
-234 KLHLQTIDELK
+234 KLHLQTLEELK
-245 VRAQQLLLLIEK
+245 VRAQQLLILIER

-269 IPLYEKKGKLSW
+269 IPLYEKKGKLPW

-286 VTTEFGEQ
+286 VTTKFGLQ

-320 SIHPGKV
+320 AIHPGKV
-327 VYADYFQGYGNLII
+327 VYSDYFQGYGNLII
-341 IDHGMSYYTLY
+341 IDHGMSYYSLY
-352 GHCSDILVKK
+352 GHCSEILVKK
-362 GDMVKAEHPIALV
+362 GNLVKAEQPIALV

>member
-1 MIILIVEGIILE
+1 
-13 MKLCKKKLE
+13 MKLCKKTLE
-22 KPYRFL
+22 KSYCFL
-28 GISIILILA
+28 GISIILMLVIS
-37 VSLDGNRQ
+37 VYTHSQ

-59 QQIEQLRMKIE
+59 QQIEQLRQKIE

-86 GFNKGLIKKEISLYA
+86 GFNKGLIKKEISLYG
-101 IQLEKANRELS
+101 IQLERANRELS

-117 IPELEAKL
+117 ILELEAKL
-125 EEETQSI
+125 DEEKQSI

-145 NFLQFMLQAENVGT
+145 NFLQFMLKAENVGT

-164 KNLTLLAQ
+164 KNLTILAQ
-172 YQEKIISSYMD
+172 YQEKIISNYMK
-183 NLNKLERAEK
+183 NLDQLETAEK
-193 ELQAKKKEA
+193 ELQTKKKEA
-202 SRLIKNAEQK
+202 SRLIRNAEKK
-212 RKELQVQERKN
+212 RKELKAQERKN

-234 KLHLQTIDELK
+234 KLHLQTLEELK
-245 VRAQQLLLLIEK
+245 VRAQQLLILIEK
-257 LLKEEISFPINL
+257 LLKEEISIPINL
-269 IPLYEKKGKLSW
+269 IPLYEKKGELPW

-286 VTTEFGEQ
+286 VTTKFGLQ

-311 PKKNYVIVR
+311 PRKNYVIVR

-327 VYADYFQGYGNLII
+327 VYSDYFQGYGNLII

-352 GHCSDILVKK
+352 GHCSDMLVKK
-362 GDMVKAEHPIALV
+362 GDLVKAEQPIALV
-375 GDIGSFEGD
+375 GDIGSFEGE

>member
-1 MIILIVEGIILE
+1 
-13 MKLCKKKLE
+13 MKFCKKTLE
-22 KPYRFL
+22 KSFRFI
-28 GISIILILA
+28 GISLILMLII
-37 VSLDGNRQ
+37 SLDAYGQ
-45 QDVSEYQERLAKIS
+45 QDVSKFQERLAKIS
-59 QQIEQLRMKIE
+59 QQIEQLRLKIE
-70 EEEKKES
+70 EGEKKES
-77 TTLSRLGRI
+77 TTLSRLERI
-86 GFNKGLIKKEISLYA
+86 GFNKGLIKKEISFYA
-101 IQLEKANRELS
+101 IQLKKSNRELS

-125 EEETQSI
+125 DEEKQSI

-145 NFLQFMLQAENVGT
+145 NFLQFMLQAENVSA

-172 YQEKIISSYMD
+172 YQGKIISNYME
-183 NLNKLERAEK
+183 NLDQLETAEK
-193 ELQAKKKEA
+193 KLQTKKKEA
-202 SRLIKNAEQK
+202 SRLIKNAEKK
-212 RKELQVQERKN
+212 RKELQAQERKN
-223 RALITEIKKNK
+223 RALITEIKKSK
-234 KLHLQTIDELK
+234 KLHLQNLEELK
-245 VRAQQLLLLIEK
+245 VRAQQLFVLIEK

-269 IPLYEKKGKLSW
+269 IPLYEKKGKLPW

-286 VTTEFGEQ
+286 VTTEFGLQ

-311 PKKNYVIVR
+311 PRKNYVIVR
-320 SIHPGKV
+320 AIHPGKV
-327 VYADYFQGYGNLII
+327 VYSDYFQGYGNLII
-341 IDHGMSYYTLY
+341 VDHGMSYYSLY

-362 GDMVKAEHPIALV
+362 GDLVKAEHPIALV
-375 GDIGSFEGD
+375 GDIGSLEGD

>member
-1 MIILIVEGIILE
+1 
-13 MKLCKKKLE
+13 MKLHKKTLE
-22 KPYRFL
+22 KSYRFM
-28 GISIILILA
+28 GISIILMIII
-37 VSLDGNRQ
+37 SLDAYGQ
-45 QDVSEYQERLAKIS
+45 QDVSEFQERLAKIS
-59 QQIEQLRMKIE
+59 QQIERLRLKIE
-70 EEEKKES
+70 EGEKKES
-77 TTLSRLGRI
+77 TTLSRLERI

-101 IQLEKANRELS
+101 IQLKKSNRELS

-125 EEETQSI
+125 DEEKQSI

-164 KNLTLLAQ
+164 KNLTILAQ
-172 YQEKIISSYMD
+172 YQGKIISNYME
-183 NLNKLERAEK
+183 NLDQLETAEK
-193 ELQAKKKEA
+193 ELQTKKKEA
-202 SRLIKNAEQK
+202 SRLIKNAEKK
-212 RKELQVQERKN
+212 RKELQAQERKN

-234 KLHLQTIDELK
+234 KLHLQTLEELK
-245 VRAQQLLLLIEK
+245 VRAQQLLILIEK

-269 IPLYEKKGKLSW
+269 IPLYEKKGKLPW

-286 VTTEFGEQ
+286 VTAEFGLQ

-311 PKKNYVIVR
+311 PRKNYVIVR
-320 SIHPGKV
+320 AIHPGKV
-327 VYADYFQGYGNLII
+327 VYSDYFQGYGNLII
-341 IDHGMSYYTLY
+341 VDHGMSYYSLY

-362 GDMVKAEHPIALV
+362 GDLVKAEHPIALV
-375 GDIGSFEGD
+375 GDIGSLEGD

>member
-1 MIILIVEGIILE
+1 
-13 MKLCKKKLE
+13 MKLHKKTLE
-22 KPYRFL
+22 KSYRFM
-28 GISIILILA
+28 GISIILMLII
-37 VSLDGNRQ
+37 SLDAYGQ
-45 QDVSEYQERLAKIS
+45 QDVSKFQERLAKIS
-59 QQIEQLRMKIE
+59 QQIEQLRLKIE
-70 EEEKKES
+70 EGEKKES
-77 TTLSRLGRI
+77 TTLSRLERI

-125 EEETQSI
+125 NEEKQSI

-145 NFLQFMLQAENVGT
+145 NFLQFMLQAENVGA

-172 YQEKIISSYMD
+172 YQGKIISNYME
-183 NLNKLERAEK
+183 NLDQLETAEK
-193 ELQAKKKEA
+193 ELQTKKKEA
-202 SRLIKNAEQK
+202 SRLIKNAEKK
-212 RKELQVQERKN
+212 RKELQTQERKN

-234 KLHLQTIDELK
+234 KLHLQTLEELK
-245 VRAQQLLLLIEK
+245 VRAQQLLILIEK

-269 IPLYEKKGKLSW
+269 IPLYEKKGKLPW

-286 VTTEFGEQ
+286 VTTEFGLQ

-301 TTMNNGIEIS
+301 ITMNNGIEIS
-311 PKKNYVIVR
+311 PRKNYVIVR
-320 SIHPGKV
+320 AIHPGKV

-341 IDHGMSYYTLY
+341 VDHGMSYYSLY

-362 GDMVKAEHPIALV
+362 GDLVKAEHPIALV
-375 GDIGSFEGD
+375 GDIGSLEGD